1 MNKNLGEKM
10 IKDWKAEFEVGATY
24 IDKKTNLRYFIKGAN
39 AKKGF
44 LSVALLGEGE
54 TFNREYEGYK
64 VQTCYSWSQPYLR
77 KLKLVKTNEP
87 KLVKLGFHAFYE
99 KHNRLPLSNE
109 IVWEKA

>member
-1 MNKNLGEKM
+1 M